1 MSKVLVTESYLTDI
15 GNAIRSKNESTTK
28 YKPSEMA
35 AAIKAI
41 TTGNVV
47 TQLDSVTLTN
57 QYIDTGITPEPG
69 YTYEFKLKTADTTSD
84 WYALFG
90 TRLSDGDSRCFGIVQ
105 VPGTAGQVRF
115 DFDYTDT
122 STSSSQVNFG
132 ALLSGGATISF
143 TGNGTSLT
151 VAPTSGSSQSFTKKA
166 ISSSSTT
173 GLTASVYLG
182 AYHREDTGA
191 AIFENPRITFY
202 SVKITNGS
210 TVVADFTPASYNGVN
225 GMYESV
231 NNKFHGVDG
240 KITDTTANGTAT
252 NVWDSLVHN
261 GSTTDITDTD
271 TGTFTGLINI
281 TSFTSNCEKIGNS
294 AFSDASSLESV
305 SLPNCTTIG
314 DNSFYNNNSLTTVDN
329 PKCTTI
335 GNNSFYS
342 CDKLKEIKLSNVTS
356 IGPYAFNLCYGLTS
370 IALPK
375 IQTIDNSFMSCSN
388 ITSVTIGP
396 NIKSISSSA
405 FYNCTKLTTITI
417 NRSKDA
423 ISGSPWGAT
432 NATVSWTGTT

>member
-1 MSKVLVTESYLTDI
+1 MSKVLVTESYLIDI
-15 GNAIRSKNESTTK
+15 SNAIRSKNGSSTK

-69 YTYEFKLKTADTTSD
+69 YTYEFKLKTADTSSD

-122 STSSSQVNFG
+122 NTSSTQVNFG
-132 ALLSGGATISF
+132 TLLSGGATISF

-182 AYHREDTGA
+182 AYHRQDIGA
-191 AIFENPRITFY
+191 AIFKNSSITFY

-210 TVVADFTPASYNGVN
+210 ALVANFTPASYNGVN

-231 NNKFHGVDG
+231 KNKFHGVDG
-240 KITDTTANGTAT
+240 KITNIPTQ
-252 NVWDSLVHN
+252 
-261 GSTTDITDTD
+261 GSQDNTVLNSILDRSISGNYVNTDLT
-271 TGTFTGLINI
+271 
-281 TSFTSNCEKIGNS
+281 EIGQS
-294 AFSDASSLESV
+294 
-305 SLPNCTTIG
+305 
-314 DNSFYNNNSLTTVDN
+314 
-329 PKCTTI
+329 
-335 GNNSFYS
+335 
-342 CDKLKEIKLSNVTS
+342 
-356 IGPYAFNLCYGLTS
+356 AFNLCDQLTS
-370 IALPK
+370 ATFQKVTKVNGSAFSSCRSLESISLPEVK
-375 IQTIDNSFMSCSN
+375 EIEQSAFAYCS
-388 ITSVTIGP
+388 SL
-396 NIKSISSSA
+396 KSISMPKIEILSNDNSYWGI
-405 FYNCTKLTTITI
+405 FNYCEMTTINIPSTIQSIGKNAFESSKITTI
-417 NRSKDA
+417 NIDKPADS
-423 ISGSPWGAT
+423 ISGAPWGAT
-432 NATVSWTGTT
+432 GATVNWTGTT